1 MYLPAF
7 ALLHRQHG
15 LITHGQLRD
24 FGLGPADVRRL
35 VRAGDLVRLRRGVY
49 VDGDAWR
56 AADPFRGQPM
66 LQMRG
71 ARLALR
77 SSYALSHD
85 SAAIVQHMGA
95 PDPATALVH
104 VSRRK
109 VHGDEQRAGVKHH
122 LAPYRPE
129 DVVEVEGLPVLGP
142 ARTALDMVREHGRV
156 AGLAA
161 CDAALRLGSTRDQL
175 RATLSAM
182 HCWPRSTTMR
192 WCIEMADDGAESYLE
207 SQGRDLVLELGLGVP
222 DTQLGLSDGRRTVW
236 VDIRLRRHLFE
247 VDGMQKYE
255 AEDLEKARA
264 VLRAEKE
271 RQDFIT
277 GFKLGVSRI
286 TAYDCGPGR
295 RQALERLARE
305 VADTDRRFGTSI
317 DDLAPFILP
326 KSRRRRA
333 G

>member
-15 LITHGQLRD
+15 LITHRQLRD
-24 FGLGPADVRRL
+24 LGLGPSNVRRL

-49 VDGDAWR
+49 VDGEVWR
-56 AADPFRGQPM
+56 AADPFRGQPV
-66 LQMRG
+66 LHMRG

-77 SSYALSHD
+77 STYVFSHD
-85 SAAIVQHMGA
+85 SAAIVQAMGA
-95 PDPATALVH
+95 PDATTPLVH
-104 VSRRK
+104 VTRRK
-109 VHGDEQRAGVKHH
+109 VHGDAVRAGVKHH
-122 LAPYRPE
+122 LAPYPR
-129 DVVEVEGLPVLGP
+129 DAVVVVDGLEVLEP

-161 CDAALRLGSTRDQL
+161 CDAALRLGSTREQL
-175 RATLSAM
+175 HAVLATM

-192 WCIEMADDGAESYLE
+192 WCVESADGGAESYLE

-222 DTQLGLSDGRRTVW
+222 DTQFGLSDGRREVW
-236 VDIRLRRHLFE
+236 IDIRLRRHLFE

-255 AEDLEKARA
+255 AEDLDKARA

-326 KSRRRRA
+326 KSLRRRA